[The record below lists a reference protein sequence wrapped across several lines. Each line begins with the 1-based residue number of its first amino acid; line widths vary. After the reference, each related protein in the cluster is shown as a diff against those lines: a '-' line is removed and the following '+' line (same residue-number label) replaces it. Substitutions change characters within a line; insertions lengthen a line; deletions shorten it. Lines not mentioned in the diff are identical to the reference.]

1 MTAKKTTKTAADETT
16 APKIDLVAELGIGAD
31 DAQPVEVTL
40 NGADLKLK
48 TRYTGAEVVAFQA
61 AFSQTE
67 FKDYFVNVVKT
78 MADDTDERV
87 TAFVEQLHDLSV
99 AAAIR
104 VVGNLAI
111 HAGLIKEDGGLALG
125 SAQR

>member
-1 MTAKKTTKTAADETT
+1 MTAKKTTKTEDKTK
-16 APKIDLVAELGIGAD
+16 KIDLVAELGIGAD
-31 DAQPVEVTL
+31 DATPVEITL
-40 NGADLKLK
+40 NGADLKLR
-48 TRYTGAEVVAFQA
+48 THYTGAEVVAFQA

-67 FKDYFVNVVKT
+67 FKDYFVNVVRT

-87 TAFVEQLHDLSV
+87 EEFVKQLHELSV
-99 AAAIR
+99 AAAVR
-104 VVGNLAI
+104 VVGNMAI

>member
-1 MTAKKTTKTAADETT
+1 MTAKKTTTT
-16 APKIDLVAELGIGAD
+16 ADKTKKIDLVAELGIGAD
-31 DAQPVEVTL
+31 DATPVEITL
-40 NGADLKLK
+40 NGADLKLR
-48 TRYTGAEVVAFQA
+48 THYTGAEVVAFQA

-67 FKDYFVNVVKT
+67 FKDYFVNVVRT

-87 TAFVEQLHDLSV
+87 DEFVKNLHELSV
-99 AAAIR
+99 AAAVR
-104 VVGNLAI
+104 VVGNMAI

>member
-1 MTAKKTTKTAADETT
+1 MTAKKTTKTADKTK
-16 APKIDLVAELGIGAD
+16 KIDLVAELGIGAD
-31 DAQPVEVTL
+31 DATPVEITL
-40 NGADLKLK
+40 NGADLKLR

-87 TAFVEQLHDLSV
+87 DEFVKNLHELSV
-99 AAAIR
+99 AAAVR
-104 VVGNLAI
+104 VVGNMAI